1 MEHSPAA
8 PQPAPPAA
16 APAVGVPVANESV
29 VLSMQRTVGNR
40 AVCRAIAS
48 GMLARDDAPGA
59 VAAADAAITAL
70 TVSPSQST
78 MPLES
83 GTTITASTTPSNA
96 NAKFSLEADTASPAA
111 VTTIDASTGK
121 ITLDAKQP
129 GGMMKV
135 KAENSST
142 ETTQGFRVIEK
153 PKEIDSTA
161 EAATGTYEATF
172 THTFSSSGA
181 STAGLNQ
188 ANINEKFDSLTAKSP
203 FGGNFTL
210 TANKAGSKGWFLNSS
225 GTMAGPDNVSISN
238 GIDASP
244 FVKNAS
250 TPSPP
255 KLPQGFDMTQKF
267 HFKTLPSGKLED
279 APFTTTP
286 HGRHLVEDGGKLKM
300 KLSAGKGKG
309 VLIDYAGPPVF
320 RNASAAKTTVEAS
333 PPKPKT
339 GTWKQNEVQCSVDVE
354 PSGGAVKWS
363 ISSTDKLGCSVD
375 STGNVKIGSA
385 PGTVTVRAG
394 DGTHY
399 DEVTITITAPP
410 APAGAKPASDEGEAA
425 EPLSAEPDAPPQQA
439 PPELPPQQAPP
450 ELPPQQAPPQDQG
463 TPPATVT

>member
-1 MEHSPAA
+1 MEHAHAA
-8 PQPAPPAA
+8 PEA
-16 APAVGVPVANESV
+16 APAVAAPSVVPVASESV
-29 VLSMQRTVGNR
+29 VLSMQKTVGNR

-111 VTTIDASTGK
+111 GTTIDASTGK
-121 ITLDAKQP
+121 ITLGAKQP

-142 ETTQGFRVIEK
+142 ETTQAFRLIEK

-188 ANINEKFDSLTAKSP
+188 ANINEKFDSLTAKTP
-203 FGGNFTL
+203 FGGDFTL
-210 TANKAGSKGWFLNSS
+210 TANKAGSKGWYLNSS
-225 GTMAGPDNVSISN
+225 GTMAGPDNVSISS
-238 GIDASP
+238 GIDGSK

-250 TPSPP
+250 NPNPT
-255 KLPQGFDMTQKF
+255 KLPAGFDMTQKF

-286 HGRHLVEDGGKLKM
+286 HGRHLVDDGGKLKM

-309 VLIDYAGPPVF
+309 VLINYAGPPVF
-320 RNASAAKTTVEAS
+320 RNASAGKPSVEAS
-333 PPKPKT
+333 PPKPT
-339 GTWKQNEVQCSVDVE
+339 SGTWKQNEVQCSVDVE

-363 ISSTDKLGCSVD
+363 ISSSDKLGCSVD
-375 STGNVKIGSA
+375 SSGKVKIGSS
-385 PGTVTVRAG
+385 PGTITVRAG

-410 APAGAKPASDEGEAA
+410 PPAGAKPTSEEGAGDAA
-425 EPLSAEPDAPPQQA
+425 PAMDAPADQPAGDQA
-439 PPELPPQQAPP
+439 PPPQS
-450 ELPPQQAPPQDQG
+450 APPQDQG
-463 TPPATVT
+463 TPPATT